1 MDDKQI
7 EQIIE
12 KAEEI
17 DQSKNENAD
26 FSSDDEKES
35 LISLWKEM
43 IYDVYAYRE
52 LLIEMFK
59 RDLRVKYK
67 QALIGYIWTIFMP
80 AMVVFSGFII
90 KFVMAKMAGQAF
102 QMESFAVMSV
112 KAVAW
117 SFFLGS
123 VTAASNSL
131 VGNIGLITKI
141 YFPREVFPM
150 SCFVSNTFDF
160 SIGAGS
166 LFVVLLFL
174 GKIQWTLN
182 LLWLPVLFILLVT
195 LGLAISMFFACEMVF
210 YRDFRYLLGLLTSF
224 GIFFTTIFFEPDMLG
239 PTLGPIMMLNPVSP
253 ILEAIRLTVIN
264 GHNLFVP
271 LYNDGGFVA
280 TGSNVVVWQPWYL
293 AYAAAFSFISLFF
306 SWMHF
311 HKSEFLYA
319 EYI

>member
-1 MDDKQI
+1 MDDKSI

-12 KAEEI
+12 ETDNLI
-17 DQSKNENAD
+17 QCENV
-26 FSSDDEKES
+26 EKKEP
-35 LISLWKEM
+35 LLDVLKEM
-43 IYDVYAYRE
+43 FYDVYAYRE
-52 LLIEMFK
+52 LLLEMFK

-67 QALIGYIWTIFMP
+67 QAVIGYVWTIFMP

-90 KFVMAKMAGQAF
+90 KFVMAKMAGQTF
-102 QMESFAVMSV
+102 QMESFAVMAV

-150 SCFVSNTFDF
+150 SCFVSNTFDLT
-160 SIGAGS
+160 IGSGS

-182 LLWLPVLFILLVT
+182 LLWLPVLYVLLVV
-195 LGLAISMFFACEMVF
+195 LGLAISMFFASEMVF
-210 YRDFRYLLGLLTSF
+210 YRDFRYLLGLITSF

-239 PTLGPIMMLNPVSP
+239 PTLGPIMMLNPISP
-253 ILEAIRLTVIN
+253 ILEAIRLVIIN

-280 TGSNVVVWQPWYL
+280 TETNVIVWQPWYL
-293 AYAAAFSFISLFF
+293 GYTAAFSFIALFF
-306 SWMHF
+306 SWLHF

>member
-1 MDDKQI
+1 MDDKNI

-12 KAEEI
+12 QTDKLN
-17 DQSKNENAD
+17 QCENVE
-26 FSSDDEKES
+26 EKES
-35 LISLWKEM
+35 LLDTWKEM
-43 IYDVYAYRE
+43 LYDVYAYRE
-52 LLIEMFK
+52 LLLEMFK
-59 RDLRVKYK
+59 RDLKVKYK
-67 QALIGYIWTIFMP
+67 QAVIGYIWTIFMP

-102 QMESFAVMSV
+102 QLDSFAVMSV

-123 VTAASNSL
+123 VNAASNSL

-150 SCFVSNTFDF
+150 SCFVSNTFDLA
-160 SIGAGS
+160 IGSGS
-166 LFVVLLFL
+166 LFVVLLWM
-174 GKIQWTLN
+174 GKIQWTFN
-182 LLWLPVLFILLVT
+182 LLWLPVLYILLVV
-195 LGLAISMFFACEMVF
+195 LGLAISMFFASEMVF

-224 GIFFTTIFFEPDMLG
+224 GIFFTAIFYEPDALG
-239 PTLGPIMMLNPVSP
+239 PTLGPIMMLNPISP
-253 ILEAIRLTVIN
+253 ILEAIRLVVIN

-271 LYNDGGFVA
+271 LYSDGGFVA
-280 TGSNVVVWQPWYL
+280 TESNVIVWQPWYIW
-293 AYAAAFSFISLFF
+293 YTIAFSFIALYF
-306 SWMHF
+306 SWLHF

>member
-1 MDDKQI
+1 MDNNNI

-12 KAEEI
+12 ETDKLN
-17 DQSKNENAD
+17 QNENIE
-26 FSSDDEKES
+26 EKES
-35 LISLWKEM
+35 LLETWKEM
-43 IYDVYAYRE
+43 LYDVYAYRE
-52 LLIEMFK
+52 LLLEMFK

-67 QALIGYIWTIFMP
+67 QAVIGYVWTIFMP

-90 KFVMAKMAGQAF
+90 KFVMAKMAGQTF

-123 VTAASNSL
+123 VNAASNSL

-150 SCFVSNTFDF
+150 SCFVSNTFDLA
-160 SIGAGS
+160 IGSGS
-166 LFVVLLFL
+166 LFIVLLFL
-174 GKIQWTLN
+174 GKVQWTLN
-182 LLWLPVLFILLVT
+182 LLWLPVMYILLVV
-195 LGLAISMFFACEMVF
+195 LGLAISMFFASEMVF
-210 YRDFRYLLGLLTSF
+210 YRDFRYLLGLITSF

-239 PTLGPIMMLNPVSP
+239 PTLGPIMMLNPIS
-253 ILEAIRLTVIN
+253 
-264 GHNLFVP
+264 G
-271 LYNDGGFVA
+271 
-280 TGSNVVVWQPWYL
+280 
-293 AYAAAFSFISLFF
+293 YAAAFSFIGLFF
-306 SWMHF
+306 SWLHF